1 MKKLALV
8 LLILSL
14 ASGLYAT
21 VYRSNQL
28 HQKLE
33 ELPGVPETGYA
44 LEVRGTE
51 SKLYLDGKAVLTI
64 NESIQGNDRI
74 IEQFDLLSGNT
85 TTRIYKN
92 GLLTRETETGE
103 DGVSETVYVYV
114 EGHLAF
120 CTVLLNGNT
129 VETVFFLRSSGNDE
143 PVAVRDNNGLRFMSN
158 SYLFQSGELFEILS
172 SNLILSGDYET
183 LESGDILV
191 RLEDGNYR
199 YSPDGLLLEVVRGS
213 AVTTNEYDGL
223 DLIRSETVDGAF
235 KTVTFYEDGREK
247 DILEYEADILVSF
260 TTFSDT
266 GKVQTLYRN
275 GRELATVYYKEDNRT
290 VDRIEYR

>member
-1 MKKLALV
+1 MLF
-8 LLILSL
+8 
-14 ASGLYAT
+14 
-21 VYRSNQL
+21 R
-28 HQKLE
+28 
-33 ELPGVPETGYA
+33 
-44 LEVRGTE
+44 
-51 SKLYLDGKAVLTI
+51 
-64 NESIQGNDRI
+64 SIQGNDRI
-74 IEQFDLLSGNT
+74 IEQVDLLSGNT

-92 GLLTRETETGE
+92 GLLTRETETGD
-103 DGVSETVYVYV
+103 DGVSETAYVYV

-120 CTVLLNGNT
+120 CTLLLNGNT
-129 VETVFFLRSSGNDE
+129 VETVFFLRSSGSDE

-183 LESGDILV
+183 LENGDILV

-213 AVTTNEYDGL
+213 AVTTNEYNGL

-235 KTVTFYEDGREK
+235 KTVTIYEDCREK

>member
-213 AVTTNEYDGL
+213 AVTKNEYDGL